1 MPELDQQH
9 LANRIVELRADDRE
23 FVEAAPSPAVAEAM
37 RQADGDLVATMT
49 AALTG
54 YADRP
59 ALARRA
65 RQVVPPGRPEPRRNS
80 CRATRR

>member
-9 LANRIVELRADDRE
+9 LANRIVELRADDPE
-23 FVEAAPSPAVAEAM
+23 FAEAAPSATVAEAI

-59 ALARRA
+59 ALDQRA
-65 RQVVPPGRPEPRRNS
+65 S
-80 CRATRR
+80 